1 MINRKW
7 EKSPLDTNS
16 TYALAPYLQPLSSHL
31 FLRARWSVLID
42 KRKSFKGG
50 QIVKLYLVEYTVGSV
65 VKNMIVRAK
74 DHNAAETQVKV
85 SAIANIY
92 EDNY

>member
-1 MINRKW
+1 M
-7 EKSPLDTNS
+7 
-16 TYALAPYLQPLSSHL
+16 
-31 FLRARWSVLID
+31 
-42 KRKSFKGG
+42 
-50 QIVKLYLVEYTVGSV
+50 KLYLVEYTAGSV
-65 VKNMIVRAK
+65 VRNMIVRAK